1 MSSVLKYRL
10 TLGPLLIALL
20 IAISWFDQ
28 WLQGRAISRFWQAVL
43 LQREAKAPPGVAIF
57 VVMVVASVLA
67 SRELARILRDKGIM
81 ASKRIT
87 TTASITGLLVST
99 IVPADWPAPV
109 GVAAVSSAAVGVFLL
124 SLGFYSR
131 HRNVQGTVAAAGGT
145 LLSFV
150 YLGLMFG
157 FILAIRREH
166 TVWVLLWVILVTK
179 ASDIG
184 AFATGKTIGRHKMIL
199 WLSPGKTW
207 EGFFG
212 GVVFAAVIGAAGLA
226 GLAALHR
233 SQGVA
238 EPVPPAWMGA
248 AAGVLFGVT
257 AVMGDLIASL
267 FKRDAGIKDS
277 STIIPGFGGVLDVID
292 SPLLVAPVA
301 YWWVHLVHRAGW

>member
-1 MSSVLKYRL
+1 VLKYRL
-10 TLGPLLIALL
+10 TLGPLLIAFL
-20 IAISWFDQ
+20 IAICWFDQ
-28 WLQGRAISRFWQAVL
+28 WLQGRPIPAALQHLL
-43 LQREAKAPPGVAIF
+43 LQREPAAPPGLAIF
-57 VVMVVASVLA
+57 FVMVAASILA
-67 SRELARILRDKGIM
+67 SRELARILRDKGIL

-87 TTASITGLLVST
+87 TTASLTGVLVST
-99 IVPADWPAPV
+99 IVPADWPATL
-109 GVAAVSSAAVGVFLL
+109 GVAAVSSAAVGVFVL

-131 HRNVQGTVAAAGGT
+131 HRTVQGTVAAAGGT

-179 ASDIG
+179 SSDIG
-184 AFATGKTIGRHKMIL
+184 AFATGKLIGRHKMIL

-212 GVVFAAVIGAAGLA
+212 GVALAAAIGAIGLL
-226 GLAALHR
+226 GLAAIHR
-233 SQGVA
+233 VQGMR
-238 EPVPPAWMGA
+238 EPVPPAWTGA
-248 AAGVLFGVT
+248 AAGILFGVT

-277 STIIPGFGGVLDVID
+277 SSIIPGFGGILDVID

-301 YWWVHLVHRAGW
+301 FWWVHFVHRAGW